1 MASHLSNTYARG
13 SLPSKRFQSSYAGA
27 KIRVEKQK
35 TTKKKRSAKIPKKKN
50 PLFGIRLNLHG
61 NACFSGYARLRKFSL
76 LVKRFH

>member
-35 TTKKKRSAKIPKKKN
+35 TTKKKKCKNTKKKKF
-50 PLFGIRLNLHG
+50 LFLAFVLTYTEMLASQAMPG
-61 NACFSGYARLRKFSL
+61 
-76 LVKRFH
+76 